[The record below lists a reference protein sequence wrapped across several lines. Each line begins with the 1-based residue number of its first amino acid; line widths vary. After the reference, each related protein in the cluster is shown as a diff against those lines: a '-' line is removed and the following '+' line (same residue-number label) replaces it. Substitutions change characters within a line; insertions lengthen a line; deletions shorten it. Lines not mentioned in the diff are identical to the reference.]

1 MLITK
6 TLKLVIVCA
15 EFDLLF
21 YRHPEVFYTYLILRL
36 VSPEGPLWLKLREQ
50 DNFFVFS
57 DHLESQIKTFINL
70 QKGRK
75 TFSKKRYLV
84 VTNTVKL

>member
-1 MLITK
+1 MMAILQSKFILIMLITK

-36 VSPEGPLWLKLREQ
+36 VSPEGPPWLELREQ
-50 DNFFVFS
+50 NKFLCVF
-57 DHLESQIKTFINL
+57 
-70 QKGRK
+70 
-75 TFSKKRYLV
+75 
-84 VTNTVKL
+84 